1 MMRLFLP
8 PLLALFALSGCGDSA
23 TTVEFAKLCVKELDG
38 KTIATTG
45 YLHSPFTSLCRS
57 ATRRGGTTTTCSYD
71 LRDKA
76 DGEIRD
82 GAGRVSLNIEVGSGE
97 NRVDDTRLKAKEGAA
112 AIRDNG
118 GKFLANKAEVRVTGV
133 LHAVP
138 NSLKAEETICWLDVQ
153 KIARR

>member
-1 MMRLFLP
+1 MMRLHLP
-8 PLLALFALSGCGDSA
+8 ALLLPLALAACGDSA
-23 TTVEFAKLCVKELDG
+23 TTVEFAKVCVKELDG

-45 YLHSPFTSLCRS
+45 YLHSPFTALCRA

-76 DGEIRD
+76 DGEVRD
-82 GAGRVSLNIEVGSGE
+82 GAGRLSLNIEVGSGE
-97 NRVDDTRLKAKEGAA
+97 NRVDDARLKAKEGAA
-112 AIRDNG
+112 AIRDSG
-118 GKFLANKAEVRVTGV
+118 GKLLANKAEVRVTGV

-138 NSLKAEETICWLDVQ
+138 NSLKAEETICWLDVE

>member
-1 MMRLFLP
+1 MRSRFHALLLP
-8 PLLALFALSGCGDSA
+8 FALAACGDSVPS
-23 TTVEFAKLCVKELDG
+23 VEFAKLCVKELDG

-45 YLHSPFTSLCRS
+45 YLHAPFTALCRP

-76 DGEIRD
+76 DGELRD
-82 GAGRVSLNIEVGSGE
+82 GAGRVSLNVEVGSGE
-97 NRVDDTRLKAKEGAA
+97 SRVDEARLKAKEGAA
-112 AIRDNG
+112 AIRDSG

-138 NSLKAEETICWLDVQ
+138 NSLKAEETICWLDVE
-153 KIARR
+153 KITRR

>member
-1 MMRLFLP
+1 MRFRFHALLLP
-8 PLLALFALSGCGDSA
+8 FALAACGDSVPS
-23 TTVEFAKLCVKELDG
+23 VEFAKLCVKELDG

-45 YLHSPFTSLCRS
+45 YLHSPFTALCRP
-57 ATRRGGTTTTCSYD
+57 ATRRGAATTTCSYD

-76 DGEIRD
+76 DGEV
-82 GAGRVSLNIEVGSGE
+82 RVSLNIEVGSGE
-97 NRVDDTRLKAKEGAA
+97 NRVDEARLKAKEGAA
-112 AIRDNG
+112 AISDSG

-138 NSLKAEETICWLDVQ
+138 NSLKAEETICWLDVE

>member
-1 MMRLFLP
+1 MMRLSLP
-8 PLLALFALSGCGDSA
+8 PLLALLALAGCGDSA

-45 YLHSPFTSLCRS
+45 YLHAPFTSLCRS

-76 DGEIRD
+76 DGEV
-82 GAGRVSLNIEVGSGE
+82 RVSLNIEVGSGE
-97 NRVDDTRLKAKEGAA
+97 NRVDDARLKAKEGAA
-112 AIRDNG
+112 AIRDSG
-118 GKFLANKAEVRVTGV
+118 GKFLANKTEVRVTGV
-133 LHAVP
+133 LHTVP
-138 NSLKAEETICWLDVQ
+138 NSLKAEETICWLDVE